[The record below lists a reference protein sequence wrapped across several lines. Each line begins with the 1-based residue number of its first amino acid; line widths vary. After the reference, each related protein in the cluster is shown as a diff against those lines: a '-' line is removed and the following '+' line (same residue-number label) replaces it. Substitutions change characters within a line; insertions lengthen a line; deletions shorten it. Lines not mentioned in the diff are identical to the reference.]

1 MLTICLKI
9 FLCCG
14 CREAWKEQQK
24 INALHYTK
32 WQEEHPKKASTVKK
46 VTFKETV
53 EVINFDDNPTP
64 MNREIV
70 TFLNEQYNSDP
81 NT

>member
-1 MLTICLKI
+1 MLTTCLKI

-14 CREAWKEQQK
+14 CQKAWKEQQK
-24 INALHYTK
+24 INENHYAK
-32 WQEEHPKKASTVKK
+32 WQEEHPKKTSTGKK

-53 EVINFDDNPTP
+53 EVIDFDDNPTP
-64 MNREIV
+64 MNHEIV
-70 TFLNEQYNSDP
+70 TFLNQQYNSHP